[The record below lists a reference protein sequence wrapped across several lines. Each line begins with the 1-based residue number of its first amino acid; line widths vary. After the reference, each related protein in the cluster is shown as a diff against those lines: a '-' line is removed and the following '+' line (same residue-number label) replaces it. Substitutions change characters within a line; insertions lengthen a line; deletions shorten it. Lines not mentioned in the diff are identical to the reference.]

1 MLDGVGYFNGRPC
14 FFCNI
19 ATENALH
26 SLRLKDMASFQ
37 LAKCVIA
44 GGYHLIFLE
53 WSLMDSAH
61 IFSKLVGFGMNIVII
76 YCELIDDGFY

>member
-1 MLDGVGYFNGRPC
+1 
-14 FFCNI
+14 
-19 ATENALH
+19 
-26 SLRLKDMASFQ
+26 MASFQ